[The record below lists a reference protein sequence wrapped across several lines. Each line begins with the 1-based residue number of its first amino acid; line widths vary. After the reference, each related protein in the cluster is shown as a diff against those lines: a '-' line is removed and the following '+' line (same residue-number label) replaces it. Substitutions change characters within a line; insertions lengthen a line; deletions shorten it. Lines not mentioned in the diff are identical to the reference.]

1 MRPAKNKAHHQKPRQ
16 KNFPTALYNKSP
28 NIAHPTLRTSTPHS
42 QRRQSEI
49 GLYEDSSEKKLRLK
63 QIKQQQQM
71 EIVFFIFELLIV
83 CIISGVSIWILIG
96 DFPLI
101 LKPPTIGILAY
112 IIRVVIRHMTTKGN

>member
-1 MRPAKNKAHHQKPRQ
+1 
-16 KNFPTALYNKSP
+16 
-28 NIAHPTLRTSTPHS
+28 
-42 QRRQSEI
+42 
-49 GLYEDSSEKKLRLK
+49 
-63 QIKQQQQM
+63 M